1 MSAFIMQVAC
11 QCKGSIHGGPEGM
24 EQLQTWDGVDVNGGV
39 VEGRRYIWR
48 CPECDHQV
56 CVNLKL
62 LEEEE

>member
-11 QCKGSIHGGPEGM
+11 QCEGGRPSPEGM
-24 EQLQTWDGVDVNGGV
+24 EQLQTWDGGDVDGGFI
-39 VEGRRYIWR
+39 EGRRYIWR
-48 CPECDHQV
+48 CPQCGHQV

>member
-11 QCKGSIHGGPEGM
+11 QCEGGRSCPEGM
-24 EQLQTWDGVDVNGGV
+24 EQLQTWDGGDVEGGFI
-39 VEGRRYIWR
+39 EGRRYIWR
-48 CPECDHQV
+48 CPKCGHQV